1 MSTVERGALRGR
13 TALVTGAT
21 RGIGRA
27 VAIAMAE
34 AGASLHLLARSEDDL
49 ERLATELEARA
60 WPADVTDDAEVWDA
74 LDRLQEEVGG
84 APSLVVNAAGVF
96 DVAPLAETTVEM
108 FDRNVD
114 VNLRGTFLVIRALL
128 PAMLQR
134 GSGHFVTVGSVAG
147 RRTFPGNGAYSASK
161 WGVRGLHGVL
171 LEELRGSGV
180 RATLVEP
187 AATDTSIWD
196 ALEPDARDDLPSRAD
211 MLRPA
216 DVAESVLFA
225 VTRPE
230 GVQLPYLPVE
240 RA

>member
-1 MSTVERGALRGR
+1 MSTVERGSLRGR

-27 VAIAMAE
+27 VAIALAE

-108 FDRNVD
+108 FDRNLD
-114 VNLRGTFLVIRALL
+114 VNLRGTFLVVRALL
-128 PAMLQR
+128 PAMLHR